1 MKTPFLYL
9 IEKLH
14 SMTGRMLERK
24 AEDALPDD
32 GMEPVSDSILA
43 ACDLPRGMVAGPWI
57 RTRLNALT
65 PGTWQHGLGWVSEKA
80 SFISARQA
88 EGDAVRQLFKQ
99 PCGGWKMCM
108 PTIES
113 VRRMI
118 CAGEESSPWMI
129 RSKAGDTWVWH
140 LGLREQ
146 EGVTTVVNVESDH
159 EPLIAAW
166 LGDWEACPIDEEGM
180 LTDWPEGTLPDRL
193 LPISLRSADGRVG
206 ALMCPECSRVTRA
219 VAADSAVRAVTCC
232 EPRCVDCNVR
242 LFAEESSSI
251 CVSCIVLRDIERR
264 KRQYNA
270 GTKIPYAEYSRDS
283 MLCWEPAEAQTF
295 YFYRIEELE
304 RHCTVNKLEMPS
316 WVFGT
321 QKLVLELDANALI
334 EDALADHH
342 TDAYSM
348 IPSTEFRDLQRCI
361 DRWLER
367 PGNRIVSFNMDTSIV
382 VVLPDTTEFSPD
394 NMTEI
399 TDDTEA
405 SNG

>member
-1 MKTPFLYL
+1 MKTTFRYL
-9 IEKLH
+9 LEKLH
-14 SMTGRMLERK
+14 GMTGRMLEQQK
-24 AEDALPDD
+24 SDALPDD

-43 ACDLPRGMVAGPWI
+43 ACDLPRGKVAGPWI
-57 RTRLNALT
+57 RTSLNPTA
-65 PGTWQHGLGWVSEKA
+65 PGTWQHGLGWVSTA
-80 SFISARQA
+80 SFIAARQA
-88 EGDAVRQLFKQ
+88 KGDAVRQLFDQ
-99 PCGGWKMCM
+99 PLGGWKVCM
-108 PTIES
+108 PTIEA
-113 VRRMI
+113 VRTMI
-118 CAGEESSPWMI
+118 PAGADSAPWMI
-129 RSKAGDTWVWH
+129 RNRAGDTWVWH
-140 LGLREQ
+140 LGKREFD
-146 EGVTTVVNVESDH
+146 GKPTVVNMECDH
-159 EPLIAAW
+159 ETLSVEW
-166 LGDWEACPIDEEGM
+166 RGDWEACPVGDDGM

-193 LPISLRSADGRVG
+193 LPVSLRDSAGRLG
-206 ALMCPECSRVTRA
+206 AWMCPVCFRASRVSTK
-219 VAADSAVRAVTCC
+219 DGSSGSFTCC
-232 EPRCVDCNVR
+232 EPRCVDCDVR
-242 LFAEESSSI
+242 LFPEELSL
-251 CVSCIVLRDIERR
+251 CASCTVLRDIARR
-264 KRQYNA
+264 TRQYND

-304 RHCTVNKLEMPS
+304 RHCAVNKLEMPS

-334 EDALADHH
+334 EDALSDHH

-382 VVLPDTTEFSPD
+382 VVLPETAEFSPD